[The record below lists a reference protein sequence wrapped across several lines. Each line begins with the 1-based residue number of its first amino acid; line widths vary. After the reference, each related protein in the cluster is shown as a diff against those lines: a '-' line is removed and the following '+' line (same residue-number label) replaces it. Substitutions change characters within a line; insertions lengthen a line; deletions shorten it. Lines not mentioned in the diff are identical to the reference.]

1 MSMGAVIDPD
11 TKQPLPAASKLTM
24 YFTET
29 DQAISTSRTPEQL
42 DAFRLSVIEKA
53 RRIRSGDFTATP
65 DQWRCGRC
73 VYRLICPSRYGSDQ
87 PN

>member
-1 MSMGAVIDPD
+1 MRDPL
-11 TKQPLPAASKLTM
+11 TGEPLPAATRLTL

-42 DAFRLSVIEKA
+42 EEFRMQVLATS
-53 RRIRSGDFTATP
+53 RRIRGGDFTATP

-73 VYRLICPSRYGSDQ
+73 DYKLICPSRWGSAAAV
-87 PN
+87 